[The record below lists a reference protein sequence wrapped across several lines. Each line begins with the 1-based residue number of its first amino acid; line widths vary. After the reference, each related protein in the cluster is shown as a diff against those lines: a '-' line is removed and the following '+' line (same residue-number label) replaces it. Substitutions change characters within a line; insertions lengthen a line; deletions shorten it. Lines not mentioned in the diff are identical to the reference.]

1 MATRKKNL
9 SKAQTLNRTLADIYA
24 PSDPDPSLFDIR
36 NNVFENVR
44 LSQEANA
51 KSNFSKHLTWSDALG
66 PLGPS
71 GPTSSSFDMRNNIY
85 KNIHLSQEANA
96 KSNFSK
102 YESDTQKILSRTPLN
117 SLSDSKLY
125 KTNLSKL
132 SNQIATHNFNSSIP
146 GVKSIPIS
154 PEQVK
159 IDRQNY
165 EAAKQKQINERAKKG
180 AETLGKIQEKYGYLG
195 EDTDVVT
202 SGYEDLGNANYN
214 KKITKRSQ
222 ERYDSIHGDAP
233 SGDKWQTARDAFE
246 DEQINQQV
254 ADVRTTQEQ
263 LRAEKQSKL
272 SNQITK
278 DNFEKNNFQSIE
290 SSIPGIKSIPTSPEQ
305 VKIDRQNYEKRI
317 NILRQ
322 NKSSQERY
330 DSIHG
335 DTPSG
340 NKWQAARDAFENE
353 QLDLYLNN
361 TPLNKIK
368 KEAADLNASLDK
380 KQQEEEVNRQKKLD
394 EINDKKYGYQDISA
408 EEKLGIRNQFQ
419 ERFEDPTGMKRLTRN
434 VMASSNSDGGVLD
447 KAYSSGNSSEE
458 FGKILHNNKKAFQ
471 KGVKDK
477 SIRGYNSDH
486 FSQYLDDNIGK
497 IAEGSSAEA
506 KKAFLDYAQTVKTAR
521 TNAEE
526 QIENTKIKLDELKE
540 NGRKVNGKTDYLKMR
555 QSFNAEEL
563 SELTKVSGAKRARF
577 MDTLSKGIN
586 KLSFGHLHLNNN
598 RVLNIQNEQIKN
610 AYDKKLKGTEERLKN
625 QQTLLQKINDYDDTA
640 ISSSQTAKG
649 AHKAAGRYGLTGE
662 QGERHAAENVAK
674 KLKNLGWKG
683 KAGAVVGLLALGGI
697 IGNQFAG
704 GHQTNAQLYNPS
716 PQPQYYS

>member
-9 SKAQTLNRTLADIYA
+9 
-24 PSDPDPSLFDIR
+24 SDPDPSLFDIR
-36 NNVFENVR
+36 NKVFENIR
-44 LSQEANA
+44 
-51 KSNFSKHLTWSDALG
+51 
-66 PLGPS
+66 
-71 GPTSSSFDMRNNIY
+71 
-85 KNIHLSQEANA
+85 LSQEANA

-102 YESDTQKILSRTPLN
+102 YESD
-117 SLSDSKLY
+117 Y
-125 KTNLSKL
+125 K
-132 SNQIATHNFNSSIP
+132 
-146 GVKSIPIS
+146 
-154 PEQVK
+154 
-159 IDRQNY
+159 
-165 EAAKQKQINERAKKG
+165 
-180 AETLGKIQEKYGYLG
+180 
-195 EDTDVVT
+195 
-202 SGYEDLGNANYN
+202 
-214 KKITKRSQ
+214 KRV
-222 ERYDSIHGDAP
+222 E
-233 SGDKWQTARDAFE
+233 E
-246 DEQINQQV
+246 
-254 ADVRTTQEQ
+254 
-263 LRAEKQSKL
+263 
-272 SNQITK
+272 
-278 DNFEKNNFQSIE
+278 
-290 SSIPGIKSIPTSPEQ
+290 
-305 VKIDRQNYEKRI
+305 
-317 NILRQ
+317 
-322 NKSSQERY
+322 
-330 DSIHG
+330 
-335 DTPSG
+335 
-340 NKWQAARDAFENE
+340 
-353 QLDLYLNN
+353 
-361 TPLNKIK
+361 
-368 KEAADLNASLDK
+368 KEAADVKELNSSLDK
-380 KQQEEEVNRQKKLD
+380 KQEEEEKNRQKKLD
-394 EINDKKYGYQDISA
+394 EINDKKYGHQDISA
-408 EEKLGIRNQFQ
+408 EEKYG
-419 ERFEDPTGMKRLTRN
+419 E
-434 VMASSNSDGGVLD
+434 GGVLD

-458 FGKILHNNKKAFQ
+458 FGKILRNNKKAFQ

-625 QQTLLQKINDYDDTA
+625 QQTLLQKINNYDDTA

-662 QGERHAAENVAK
+662 QGEKRATENAAK
-674 KLKNLGWKG
+674 KFKNLGWKG